1 MENPDTNTDAKEQAG
16 EEKAANIGDA
26 NTSAADAV
34 KEVAESARTP
44 QPPDP
49 PAVQNQGSVAAAVEH
64 QTQSER
70 PDAAYRAAPSPQ
82 PALTEHAAIDPVQ
95 PPEFPVGGTG
105 LKGFFGYLET
115 KFKAWVR
122 AELALAI
129 AGVPHEDRKSQ
140 NP

>member
-1 MENPDTNTDAKEQAG
+1 MDEVENQGSITNDGTAAAK
-16 EEKAANIGDA
+16 
-26 NTSAADAV
+26 V
-34 KEVAESARTP
+34 
-44 QPPDP
+44 PDP
-49 PAVQNQGSVAAAVEH
+49 PAVQNQGSVAAAAAAVE
-64 QTQSER
+64 QQAQSDK
-70 PDAAYRAAPSPQ
+70 PDASAYRVAPSPQ

-129 AGVPHEDRKSQ
+129 AGVSHEDRKSQ